1 MAAVIA
7 GRLVFAVLGSS
18 GVPVSCPSL
27 ATTLIYAGLVASP
40 ADSSIQLS
48 RAADLTDVVAIC
60 SACVILL
67 GVWRNSP

>member
-40 ADSSIQLS
+40 ADSSIQLAGRRIRLTS
-48 RAADLTDVVAIC
+48 WPFAARA
-60 SACVILL
+60 
-67 GVWRNSP
+67 

>member
-40 ADSSIQLS
+40 ADSSIQLAG
-48 RAADLTDVVAIC
+48 RRI
-60 SACVILL
+60 
-67 GVWRNSP
+67 